1 MSALFALHA
10 QAFFSSLG
18 RMWRSPIP
26 TLFTIMAI
34 GVILCLP
41 IGLHML
47 TLNIQAVAT
56 QWENQP
62 QLSLFLAKNA
72 DTPEVD
78 SLYAELDQDERFSTV
93 RLLLAEDALE
103 EFKTTTGLVTI
114 EEYVPDNPI
123 PNVIVVFPAESHHS
137 PESMRLLAEQLGKLD
152 PVETVQVDLEWV
164 QRLHAFI
171 QVARILFALISTIL
185 VLAAV
190 LLIGNTTRMA
200 VANRSEEI
208 TVFDNIGGTKAFIR
222 RPFIY
227 SGVLHGLFSLGIA
240 YLITELVVT
249 WVAGPVNE
257 LAKLYESNF
266 QIQSIPWIQWL
277 LFLLIT
283 MLFSWAASRLAV
295 DAHLRRLTP
304 KN

>member
-18 RMWRSPIP
+18 RMWRSPMP
-26 TLFTIMAI
+26 TLFTIAAI

-47 TLNIQAVAT
+47 TLNIQAIAT

-62 QLSLFLAKNA
+62 QLSLFLAKETDNQA
-72 DTPEVD
+72 VD
-78 SLYAELDQDERFSTV
+78 SLYAELAQDERFSIV
-93 RLLLAEDALE
+93 QLLLAEDALE

-114 EEYVPDNPI
+114 EEYVLDNPI
-123 PNVIVVFPAESHHS
+123 PNVIVVFPTESHHS
-137 PESMRLLAEQLGKLD
+137 PESMRLLAERLGKID
-152 PVETVQVDLEWV
+152 SVETVQVDLEWV
-164 QRLHAFI
+164 QRLHGFI
-171 QVARILFALISTIL
+171 QLARVLFALISTIL

-222 RPFIY
+222 RPFMY

-240 YLITELVVT
+240 YLITQLVVA

-257 LAKLYESNF
+257 LAMLYDSNF
-266 QIQSIPWIQWL
+266 QIQSIPWMQWI

-283 MLFSWAASRLAV
+283 MIFSWAASRLAV
-295 DAHLRRLTP
+295 DAHLRRLAP